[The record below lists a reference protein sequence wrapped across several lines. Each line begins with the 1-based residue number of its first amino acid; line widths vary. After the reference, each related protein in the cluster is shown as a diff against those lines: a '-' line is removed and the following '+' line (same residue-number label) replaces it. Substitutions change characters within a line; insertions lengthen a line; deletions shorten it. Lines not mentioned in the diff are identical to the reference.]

1 MASGFAQ
8 EMTPLDMAAYRTAM
22 GHFATGV
29 TVVTSTGAQGPA
41 GLTTNAF
48 SSLSLEPLLVLVC
61 LDRTAR
67 TLAAVE
73 ASRRL
78 AVNVLARDQEALA
91 VTFAGKASH
100 AEKFRGVSHR
110 EVDGVPVLEG
120 VVAWLAGEV
129 RELLPGGDHVIA
141 VAEVTSF
148 EAPGGEPLVFY
159 GGRYGSIGS

>member
-1 MASGFAQ
+1 MA
-8 EMTPLDMAAYRTAM
+8 PDVAAYRTAM

-29 TVVTSTGAQGPA
+29 TVVTSAGPQGPA

-48 SSLSLEPLLVLVC
+48 SSLSLEPLLVVVC

-73 ASRRL
+73 SSRKL
-78 AVNVLARDQEALA
+78 AVNVLARDQEPLA

-110 EVDGVPVLEG
+110 EVDGVPVLDG

-141 VAEVTSF
+141 VVEVKSF
-148 EAPGGEPLVFY
+148 DAPGGDPLVFHD
-159 GGRYGSIGS
+159 GRYGSLES